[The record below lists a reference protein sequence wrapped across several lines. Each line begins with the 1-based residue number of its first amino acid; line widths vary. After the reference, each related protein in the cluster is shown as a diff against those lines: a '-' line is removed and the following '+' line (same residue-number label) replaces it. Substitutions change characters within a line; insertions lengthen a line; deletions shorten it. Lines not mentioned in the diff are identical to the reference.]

1 MALLQDKIVLVNGG
15 SQGVGAGI
23 VQAAVREGATV
34 VFAGRRVE
42 ELAGSIMI
50 AALTSS
56 FLASIGANPAVPDS
70 MTSQATVQ
78 LQSGT
83 PFLSDTQLETALDEA
98 NVSPQVNRAAL
109 DANAAARLDG
119 LIAALAILA
128 FAALLALFFT
138 HRIPSAQLRSKER

>member
-1 MALLQDKIVLVNGG
+1 
-15 SQGVGAGI
+15 
-23 VQAAVREGATV
+23 
-34 VFAGRRVE
+34 
-42 ELAGSIMI
+42 MI

-56 FLASIGANPAVPDS
+56 FLTSIGANPAVPDS
-70 MTSQATVQ
+70 VTSQATVQ

-98 NVSPQVNRAAL
+98 NVSPQVSQAAL

-119 LIAALAILA
+119 LSAALAILA

-138 HRIPSAQLRSKER
+138 QRIPSAQPRSKER